1 MKFNYALPYNAS
13 YLTDSYVR
21 YDRSISPGVEV
32 DGDDE
37 PNPDYQGITTH
48 SLSISFSLSSFFRS
62 SASGISHFSAQTFAS
77 SLLSSPSVPYL
88 VPFPRILHPLRDHPF
103 FFLPNSP
110 VANSRVQLQQNLNT
124 SEFSTPVDRKIPHP
138 VSRNHPLSTQPP
150 TQSRRINLA
159 RHGLDKKGILLL
171 YILTSLSFCCVT
183 PRSATYVASRPR

>member
-77 SLLSSPSVPYL
+77 SLLSSPPSPTSFL
-88 VPFPRILHPLRDHPF
+88 SHEFFTPSEIIHFSFSQIPQSQILAFNFNRILTRVNFRPPLIGRSHTL
-103 FFLPNSP
+103 FLEIIPSQHNP
-110 VANSRVQLQQNLNT
+110 QLRAG
-124 SEFSTPVDRKIPHP
+124 E
-138 VSRNHPLSTQPP
+138 
-150 TQSRRINLA
+150 
-159 RHGLDKKGILLL
+159 
-171 YILTSLSFCCVT
+171 LTSLVTAWIRRGSCCF
-183 PRSATYVASRPR
+183 TY